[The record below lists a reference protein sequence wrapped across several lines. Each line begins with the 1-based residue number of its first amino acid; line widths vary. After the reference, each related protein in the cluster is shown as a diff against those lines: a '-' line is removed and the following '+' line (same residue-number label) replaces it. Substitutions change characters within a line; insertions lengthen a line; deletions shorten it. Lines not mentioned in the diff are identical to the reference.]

1 MLIYSNKLPG
11 ITCYHDSAIF
21 PQQYI
26 PCLDVSAGKKHKAS
40 KSFLSKAQTEQLT
53 YIWKNV
59 IYITSTLF
67 VF

>member
-1 MLIYSNKLPG
+1 MMLIYSNKLPG

-53 YIWKNV
+53 YI
-59 IYITSTLF
+59 
-67 VF
+67 